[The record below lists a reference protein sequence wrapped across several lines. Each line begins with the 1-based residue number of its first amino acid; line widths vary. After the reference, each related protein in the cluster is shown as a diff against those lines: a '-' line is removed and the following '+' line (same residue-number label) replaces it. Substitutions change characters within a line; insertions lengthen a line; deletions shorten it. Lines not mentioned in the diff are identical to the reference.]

1 MLRKLNNAPRLM
13 TLTFPRKNGPQAT
26 LLINELIA
34 EEHLS
39 SDFTFTL
46 QVLSDDAEIA
56 LKDVQGKM
64 VCVELLRDDHSKRY
78 FNGYCFEFS
87 LQKIDNGTAVYQMIL
102 KPWLALLGLRT
113 DFYIFHNLTL
123 QEQTKEIFLDYG
135 TASFDMKLREGDYK
149 RTFTVQY
156 DETDANFL
164 HRHWEEHG
172 LHYWYEHTAEGHSLM
187 LADYSMAAM
196 PIDGK
201 PTIPLHHDGGTNKF
215 DKISNWQPQRALVS
229 GKVSYSSYDFKSPT
243 PVMVA
248 ETSLHK
254 QGDIHKV
261 EQYRYR
267 GLYGYKDSA
276 MGKLMAQRKM
286 EQIDA
291 SGKTFTAVSDSRYI
305 KPGRWFRL
313 TKDHFGQ
320 AMQGSNPKNEFLVL
334 SCTHIARNNLLN
346 SEGGEAF
353 YSNSFTCIRRNVRWR
368 PPVGFNSTPTKVQGV
383 DTATVVGPAGEE
395 IYTDKYGNI
404 KVQFHWD
411 RQGKLDE
418 KSSCWVRV
426 ATPWANKNFG
436 MIAIPRIGTEVI
448 IQYLQGNPDRPIATG
463 QVYNQRNMP
472 PWDLPANKTQSG
484 VLTRSS
490 KGGTPANANALRFE
504 DKKGAEQVYI
514 QAERNMDVHVKSDDS
529 QTIGNDRLINVHG
542 KHTEKIDKD
551 MSVTVDGS
559 LTEIIKKNM
568 SLDVLDGEQKT
579 TVKGDISVQST
590 HEGIIVTAKKHI
602 VFVVGSSSITMLPD
616 QIIVKPRFLSWTGPS
631 RQFTGFPARR
641 NDDAASMLLGGATT
655 LGSRETSNRAC
666 SALTQRLNLKR
677 A

>member
-1 MLRKLNNAPRLM
+1 MRLHDFLTMAINMFSDLNNAQRLM
-13 TLTFPRKNGPQAT
+13 QLRFPRNDGPQAT
-26 LLINELIA
+26 MLVNELIA
-34 EEHLS
+34 EEALS
-39 SDFTFTL
+39 RDFLFNV
-46 QVLSDDAEIA
+46 QVLSDNAEIA

-64 VCVELLRDDHSKRY
+64 VCVELLRDDQSKRY

-87 LQKIDNGTAVYQMIL
+87 LQRIDNGTAVYQMIL
-102 KPWLALLGLRT
+102 KPWLALLRLRV
-113 DFYIFHNLTL
+113 DHYIFHNLTL

-395 IYTDKYGNI
+395 IYTDKFGNI

-463 QVYNQRNMP
+463 QVYNQRHMP

-504 DKKGAEQVYI
+504 DKKGQEEVWLHAEKDQRIEVENDESHWVGHDRTKTI
-514 QAERNMDVHVKSDDS
+514 DHDETVHVKHDRTETVDNDEKITIHNNRTERVDHDEKISIGDNRN
-529 QTIGNDRLINVHG
+529 TEVGKNVTTKIGNNWRVEVGDSIEFVCG
-542 KHTEKIDKD
+542 KSVLRMDKD
-551 MSVTVDGS
+551 GHISINGH
-559 LTEIIKKNM
+559 EI
-568 SLDVLDGEQKT
+568 VLGATGEQHYQADGNI
-579 TVKGDISVQST
+579 TVK
-590 HEGIIVTAKKHI
+590 AKNI
-602 VFVVGSSSITMLPD
+602 LE
-616 QIIVKPRFLSWTGPS
+616 
-631 RQFTGFPARR
+631 
-641 NDDAASMLLGGATT
+641 N
-655 LGSRETSNRAC
+655 
-666 SALTQRLNLKR
+666 
-677 A
+677 